1 MTRGEGDLG
10 AVELPDASS
19 TPLTGLLAVRRS
31 VKEFSDAPLGLTE
44 LAGALRHAAGQT
56 GPGPGSRSYAAARA
70 RYLVGVTVVVGQVS
84 GLPAAAYRYCGPRH
98 ELTPAAPGD
107 HREALAA
114 ATVDAHW
121 LARCPVLVLL
131 SADPAAAADHF
142 GELGPGQGERFAWL
156 EAGLIAQNL
165 YLWAAAAGLG
175 TVFIGGLDAPAVA
188 RAAHPLLPAGESVL
202 GLLPLGR
209 PS

>member
-1 MTRGEGDLG
+1 M
-10 AVELPDASS
+10 
-19 TPLTGLLAVRRS
+19 
-31 VKEFSDAPLGLTE
+31 
-44 LAGALRHAAGQT
+44 
-56 GPGPGSRSYAAARA
+56 
-70 RYLVGVTVVVGQVS
+70 GVTVVAGQVR
-84 GLPAAAYRYCGPRH
+84 GLPAAAYRYRGARH
-98 ELTPAAPGD
+98 ELTPVAPGD

-131 SADPAAAADHF
+131 SADTTAADDHF
-142 GELGPGQGERFAWL
+142 RELGPAQGERFAWF